1 MWKRL
6 QTIYWKS
13 RSRQEPALDSVQH
26 YLQEI
31 GRVSLLS
38 AAEEVE
44 LAERMERGKAAT
56 LRLASAEVLSAQLRT
71 ALRADVFSGQD
82 ARRHLIQAN
91 LRLVVSIAK
100 KYVGRGLA
108 LLDLIQEGNIGLM
121 RAVEKFDYH
130 KGNRFSTYATWWIRQ
145 AVTRA
150 IAEQGRTIR
159 LPVHMSESV
168 GQVKRAAE
176 RLAQALERQPT
187 AEEIAT
193 ALGQPLDRV
202 ERVLEAARRPV
213 SLETPVGED
222 GEHTL
227 GDFLQ
232 DDELPTPADFA
243 SQQLLRQDLAAALQH
258 LSERERR
265 IIDLRYGLADGQRRT
280 LEEVGKVLG
289 MTRERARQIEA
300 EALRRLR
307 APRSGSTC
315 GITWSS
321 GPNSGLRIEGSG
333 RDGHSSLLFFAVR
346 ERLIPEIRTPR
357 ANALIKT
364 LCALFSNLS
373 HSGNS
378 SSISSLR
385 LRARHHPPRPPR
397 RRTRCRRRGCGP
409 PSASARRGPGSSP
422 AGASPG
428 WPGPRAGG
436 AAADAG
442 EAPRRCPCRR

>member
-1 MWKRL
+1 
-6 QTIYWKS
+6 
-13 RSRQEPALDSVQH
+13 
-26 YLQEI
+26 
-31 GRVSLLS
+31 VSP
-38 AAEEVE
+38 
-44 LAERMERGKAAT
+44 
-56 LRLASAEVLSAQLRT
+56 QLRT
-71 ALRADVFSGQD
+71 ALRVDVISGQE

-168 GQVKRAAE
+168 GQVKRTAE
-176 RLAQALERQPT
+176 RLSQALERQPT

-243 SQQLLRQDLAAALQH
+243 SQQLLRRDLAAALEH
-258 LSERERR
+258 LNERERR

-307 APRSGSTC
+307 APEIGQH
-315 GITWSS
+315 
-321 GPNSGLRIEGSG
+321 LRDYLE
-333 RDGHSSLLFFAVR
+333 
-346 ERLIPEIRTPR
+346 
-357 ANALIKT
+357 
-364 LCALFSNLS
+364 
-373 HSGNS
+373 
-378 SSISSLR
+378 
-385 LRARHHPPRPPR
+385 
-397 RRTRCRRRGCGP
+397 
-409 PSASARRGPGSSP
+409 
-422 AGASPG
+422 
-428 WPGPRAGG
+428 
-436 AAADAG
+436 
-442 EAPRRCPCRR
+442 

>member
-1 MWKRL
+1 MNRKNEQQAWELDERPDENEEPTVQAIADVEALANDILEEPL
-6 QTIYWKS
+6 QA
-13 RSRQEPALDSVQH
+13 EPALDSVQH

-56 LRLASAEVLSAQLRT
+56 VRLASAEVLSAQLRT
-71 ALRADVFSGQD
+71 ALRADIFSGQD

-145 AVTRA
+145 AVTRS

-307 APRSGSTC
+307 APEVGQH
-315 GITWSS
+315 
-321 GPNSGLRIEGSG
+321 LRDYLE
-333 RDGHSSLLFFAVR
+333 
-346 ERLIPEIRTPR
+346 
-357 ANALIKT
+357 
-364 LCALFSNLS
+364 
-373 HSGNS
+373 
-378 SSISSLR
+378 
-385 LRARHHPPRPPR
+385 
-397 RRTRCRRRGCGP
+397 
-409 PSASARRGPGSSP
+409 
-422 AGASPG
+422 
-428 WPGPRAGG
+428 
-436 AAADAG
+436 
-442 EAPRRCPCRR
+442 

>member
-1 MWKRL
+1 MNRKNEQQAWELDERPDENEEPTVQAIADVEALANDILEEPL
-6 QTIYWKS
+6 QA
-13 RSRQEPALDSVQH
+13 EPALDSVQH

-44 LAERMERGKAAT
+44 LAERMERGKAAA
-56 LRLASAEVLSAQLRT
+56 LRLVSAEVLSAQLRT
-71 ALRADVFSGQD
+71 ALRADIFSGQD

-130 KGNRFSTYATWWIRQ
+130 KGNRFSTYAPWWIRQ
-145 AVTRA
+145 AVTRS

-307 APRSGSTC
+307 APDVGQH
-315 GITWSS
+315 
-321 GPNSGLRIEGSG
+321 LRDYLE
-333 RDGHSSLLFFAVR
+333 
-346 ERLIPEIRTPR
+346 
-357 ANALIKT
+357 
-364 LCALFSNLS
+364 
-373 HSGNS
+373 
-378 SSISSLR
+378 
-385 LRARHHPPRPPR
+385 
-397 RRTRCRRRGCGP
+397 
-409 PSASARRGPGSSP
+409 
-422 AGASPG
+422 
-428 WPGPRAGG
+428 
-436 AAADAG
+436 
-442 EAPRRCPCRR
+442 